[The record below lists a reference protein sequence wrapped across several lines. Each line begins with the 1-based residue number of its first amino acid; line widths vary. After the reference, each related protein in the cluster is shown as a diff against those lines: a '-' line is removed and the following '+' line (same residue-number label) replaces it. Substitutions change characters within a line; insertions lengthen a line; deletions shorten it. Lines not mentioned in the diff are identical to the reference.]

1 MKNLK
6 KILAAVLCLVLVFG
20 LASCGSK
27 EEDHLARIK
36 KAGKLGFEHGD
47 YEGDEMQLPALF
59 LLDQDKT
66 VTYAHYAKSLSDMPE
81 VSEMIALL

>member
-36 KAGKLGFEHGD
+36 KAGKL
-47 YEGDEMQLPALF
+47 
-59 LLDQDKT
+59 
-66 VTYAHYAKSLSDMPE
+66 V
-81 VSEMIALL
+81 IAT